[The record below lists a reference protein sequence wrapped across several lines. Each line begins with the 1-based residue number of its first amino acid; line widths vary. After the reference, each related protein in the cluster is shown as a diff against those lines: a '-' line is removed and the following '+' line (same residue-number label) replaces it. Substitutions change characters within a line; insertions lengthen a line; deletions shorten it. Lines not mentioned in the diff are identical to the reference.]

1 MLTVWGTDLITLNQ
15 SIVDERLKDFF
26 YRLRHFQEELIN
38 TSLHNKNLT
47 NALHLRPKL
56 LKFLQ
61 LKDKRRIDISQS
73 NQNVIRSRPDRSPS
87 IKKYFSYT
95 LRLIVPKHTRSH
107 GRSLAV
113 WRVSLQQISLWVPI
127 IFWAFLTVC
136 RCLSYHVDL
145 ELSNESVSI
154 PRRKYRVGVNF
165 VGASRRVCHV
175 LSVFCYIASMLTKAK
190 GHASTNI
197 KGTSFTIQWNE
208 GR

>member
-1 MLTVWGTDLITLNQ
+1 MPFIFGPSFSSSFN
-15 SIVDERLKDFF
+15 
-26 YRLRHFQEELIN
+26 Y
-38 TSLHNKNLT
+38 
-47 NALHLRPKL
+47 
-56 LKFLQ
+56 
-61 LKDKRRIDISQS
+61 KRRIDISQS
-73 NQNVIRSRPDRSPS
+73 NQSVIRSRPDRSPS

-175 LSVFCYIASMLTKAK
+175 LSVFTCLDGPTSKVHLSQYNETRVGSKML
-190 GHASTNI
+190 
-197 KGTSFTIQWNE
+197 
-208 GR
+208 GRVHVSLTGAFMKMFPWQFPSKSLMGRCIYEYSNR